1 MSIDSSQ
8 LKFCLVPHKQR
19 LASLIGFVRSHIH
32 DRVVVVCCSTGVTEY
47 LGLLFNL
54 LEIRATFIHGKQDS
68 SHRTKSLKRF
78 NDGEISL
85 LFSTARLCQSEKIL
99 APNFLV
105 HFDIPKEAK
114 DEVSIIRNVAPSNF
128 ILFLDEQHS
137 EYLKI
142 LQKEKLDITQMN
154 FDVKKVPPVLDQVNK
169 LLKKNHRLYQCS
181 MDGYRELIQ
190 TYVNHGNADVFNA
203 QKLNLLDVA
212 INFGITAPPKLP
224 LSK

>member
-1 MSIDSSQ
+1 MLWTDDAIHLIELLYACHE
-8 LKFCLVPHKQR
+8 LKL
-19 LASLIGFVRSHIH
+19 
-32 DRVVVVCCSTGVTEY
+32 
-47 LGLLFNL
+47 
-54 LEIRATFIHGKQDS
+54 
-68 SHRTKSLKRF
+68 F